1 MLMTKKKMKTH
12 RCACFVGKRLFK
24 MSIEKLK
31 SFALINADTIGT
43 ILIKVAKMDKEYLT
57 IMSIIKSLKESGL
70 IKEDEYLK
78 INKEMVEKYK
88 PILSILVL
96 L

>member
-1 MLMTKKKMKTH
+1 MLMKKKKMKTH
-12 RCACFVGKRLFK
+12 RCACFVEKLLFK

-70 IKEDEYLK
+70 IKEDEFLK

-88 PILSILVL
+88 PILSILV
-96 L
+96 

>member
-12 RCACFVGKRLFK
+12 RCACFVEKRLYK

-88 PILSILVL
+88 PILSILV
-96 L
+96 

>member
-1 MLMTKKKMKTH
+1 MLMTKEKKKTH
-12 RCACFVGKRLFK
+12 QCAYFVEKWLFK

-70 IKEDEYLK
+70 IKEDEFLK

-88 PILSILVL
+88 PILSILV
-96 L
+96 

>member
-1 MLMTKKKMKTH
+1 MLMTKEKKKTH
-12 RCACFVGKRLFK
+12 QCAYFVEKRLFK

-31 SFALINADTIGT
+31 SFAQINADTIGT

-57 IMSIIKSLKESGL
+57 IMSIIKSLKERGL
-70 IKEDEYLK
+70 IKEDEFLK

-88 PILSILVL
+88 PILSILV
-96 L
+96 